1 MREVTPAKLHFS
13 KQNSCGIEYR
23 NFTIKYFNFRNI
35 RYIFKIK
42 NGSFKIIQCNIKIK
56 CLNLRNNF
64 FNFWNNSG
72 NFRSKYWIFSINYYN
87 AKIKCCLQ
95 FLISKLKPTA
105 SKCEAM
111 QIRIKFGNF
120 KKKCSNIINLEFK
133 KSSVGVSEFGIKKFP
148 NNFGNFRRKHC
159 GKRVF
164 FLRIFPNAGKCRS
177 DKLRIRKIFTQ

>member
-1 MREVTPAKLHFS
+1 
-13 KQNSCGIEYR
+13 
-23 NFTIKYFNFRNI
+23 
-35 RYIFKIK
+35 
-42 NGSFKIIQCNIKIK
+42 
-56 CLNLRNNF
+56 
-64 FNFWNNSG
+64 
-72 NFRSKYWIFSINYYN
+72 
-87 AKIKCCLQ
+87 
-95 FLISKLKPTA
+95 
-105 SKCEAM
+105 M

-177 DKLRIRKIFTQ
+177 DKLRIGKIFTQ